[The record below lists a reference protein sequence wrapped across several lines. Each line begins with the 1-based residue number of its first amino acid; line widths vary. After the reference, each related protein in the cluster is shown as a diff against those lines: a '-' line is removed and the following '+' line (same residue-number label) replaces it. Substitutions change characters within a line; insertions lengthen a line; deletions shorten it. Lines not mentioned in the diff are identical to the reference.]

1 MCWDS
6 FRPAVKVGNV
16 EKRGRISLTNQTNRR
31 ENECVS
37 MGYLSEEEHKN
48 K

>member
-1 MCWDS
+1 MCRDS

-16 EKRGRISLTNQTNRR
+16 EKRGRISLTNHTNRR
-31 ENECVS
+31 GNEYISV
-37 MGYLSEEEHKN
+37 GYLSEEVHKE